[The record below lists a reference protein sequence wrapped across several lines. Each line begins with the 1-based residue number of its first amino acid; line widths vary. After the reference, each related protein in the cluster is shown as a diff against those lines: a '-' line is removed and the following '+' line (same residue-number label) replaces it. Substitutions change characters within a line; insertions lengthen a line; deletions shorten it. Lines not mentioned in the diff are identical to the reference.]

1 MKSKLFFVALVSGFA
16 IAGSVNAS
24 FISFGAGGSSPDGS
38 VSASAQF
45 TTSNNGTLTVVLND
59 LLSGIVS
66 PGQMLSDIAFT
77 FGGQVPGTVTLT
89 SQSGALVNVNN
100 STVTPVGGSPTHWV
114 YSGGVLTA
122 ISGGQP
128 SNMILGLSPNCNNG
142 CANFNP
148 YINQT
153 ATFVLTGTT
162 LTAATTITGATFS
175 FGTGP
180 EFFLPGTVCTSP
192 TQPNCG
198 GTPAGSVP
206 EPSSSVLV
214 LLGLALVVVVAF
226 KTGPSSQ
233 RI

>member
-1 MKSKLFFVALVSGFA
+1 MKSKLVVVALLSGFA
-16 IAGSVNAS
+16 AAGAANAS

-45 TTSNNGTLTVVLND
+45 TTSNNGTLTIALNN

-77 FGGQVPGTVTLT
+77 FGGQAPGTVTLT

-100 STVTPVGGSPTHWV
+100 STVTPVSGSPTHWV

-128 SNMILGLSPNCNNG
+128 SNMIVGPSPNCNNG

-153 ATFVLTGTT
+153 ATFVLTGAT

-198 GTPAGSVP
+198 DTPPSVP
-206 EPSSSVLV
+206 EPNSSGLA
-214 LLGLALVVVVAF
+214 LLGLALLVFGTF
-226 KTGPSSQ
+226 KRRPSPCM
-233 RI
+233 